1 MTIEA
6 PLETGVAFARIR
18 LPEKFHRISPFATA
32 LYLAHA
38 LAFFLVPGMVA
49 SAIADVPASTPV
61 RVGLAL
67 ALGIIIG
74 HGMHLL
80 TFVGHE
86 GMHTNLHRN
95 KYVSAAL
102 ALLWSS
108 PVPFFFIVGYSVTHW
123 KHHRFTDQ
131 DIDPDAQVY
140 SRHTNFVSRIFLA
153 RSQLVRI
160 YIRDVVRLALGLHLP
175 GNTKL
180 PFSLREMRWMARI
193 NIVLWLCALTV
204 YVLIFRRSLWL
215 GFTVTLVPYFA
226 LYVFSS
232 MRAYIEHTGTV
243 PGRYSDSRSYTSPIY
258 TALFFGSNFH
268 LAHHLYPAVP
278 PYRLPALHRYLASLG
293 LLEATGAQ
301 IERSFFGALR
311 YTTARFPYPCVD
323 LQSATDNFIE
333 QIADG
338 RLDRENAHTTPTS
351 RRLSQNENAV
361 YAAK

>member
-131 DIDPDAQVY
+131 DIDPDDQVY

-160 YIRDVVRLALGLHLP
+160 YMRDVVRLALGLHLP

-204 YVLIFRRSLWL
+204 YVLILRRSLWL

-278 PYRLPALHRYLASLG
+278 
-293 LLEATGAQ
+293 
-301 IERSFFGALR
+301 
-311 YTTARFPYPCVD
+311 TARAAQVPGVAGTPRSD
-323 LQSATDNFIE
+323 E
-333 QIADG
+333 
-338 RLDRENAHTTPTS
+338 HTG
-351 RRLSQNENAV
+351 
-361 YAAK
+361 

>member
-123 KHHRFTDQ
+123 KHHRFAGQ
-131 DIDPDAQVY
+131 DIDPDAQIF
-140 SRHTNFVSRIFLA
+140 SRHTNFVSRFFLA
-153 RSQLVRI
+153 RSKGVRI
-160 YIRDVVRLALGLHLP
+160 YTRNVVRLALGLHWP
-175 GNTKL
+175 EDTKL
-180 PFSLREMRWMARI
+180 PFSQREMRWLARI
-193 NIVLWLCALTV
+193 NIVLGLCALTV
-204 YVLIFRRSLWL
+204 YALIWRHSLWL
-215 GFTVTLVPYFA
+215 GFTVMLIPYFG
-226 LYVFSS
+226 LYVLTC
-232 MRAYIEHTGTV
+232 MRAYMEHAGTV
-243 PGRYSDSRSYTSPIY
+243 PGRYRDSRSYTSPIY
-258 TALFFGSNFH
+258 TALFFGGNFH
-268 LAHHLYPAVP
+268 LEHHLYPAVP
-278 PYRLPALHRYLASLG
+278 SYRLPALNGYLASQG
-293 LLEATGAQ
+293 LLVATGAPV
-301 IERSFFGALR
+301 ERSFLGALR
-311 YTTARFPYPCVD
+311 YTTSRFQYPCVD
-323 LQSATDNFIE
+323 LQSATDDFIE
-333 QIADG
+333 RIADG
-338 RLDRENAHTTPTS
+338 RLDRENAHTPPTT
-351 RRLSQNENAV
+351 RRESQNAV
-361 YAAK
+361 YPTK